1 MFLTYDIFEAN
12 FYIIRKQQYQLP
24 KTRVIDIL
32 KVMNRLSRK
41 GIFRMMF
48 ENCAQSESIY
58 VSNCY
63 FPWRDIR
70 NEIQFKII
78 YI

>member
-1 MFLTYDIFEAN
+1 MLLTYDIFKAN

-24 KTRVIDIL
+24 KIRVINIH

-41 GIFRMMF
+41 DIFRIMF

-58 VSNCY
+58 VG
-63 FPWRDIR
+63 R
-70 NEIQFKII
+70 
-78 YI
+78 